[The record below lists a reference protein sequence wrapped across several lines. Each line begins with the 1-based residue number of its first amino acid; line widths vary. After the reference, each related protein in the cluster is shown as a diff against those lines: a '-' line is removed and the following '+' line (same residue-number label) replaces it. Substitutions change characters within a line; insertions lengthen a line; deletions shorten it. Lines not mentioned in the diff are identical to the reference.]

1 MATNYLVL
9 EDGTVLEGVAFGYEK
24 AVSGEVVFTTA
35 MGGYQENITDPS
47 NCGQILVST
56 YPLVGDYGITD
67 SANQSD
73 NVWIAGLVVKEYC
86 DEPSPMYNGRKIDD
100 FLKEHKIPGIS
111 GIDTREI
118 TLKTRDNGTMKGA
131 IVYDKANID
140 AVIEDLKKMP
150 EYPVENL
157 VSKVSCKTAY
167 SVDNG
172 KDLTVGVIDCGL
184 MNGIKKSLSERYN
197 LKVFPYDTAAQTILD
212 AGVDG
217 VVVTNG
223 PGNPAHPEI
232 MDTVVK
238 TVKELSSKTAIV
250 GLGLG
255 NQIVALALG
264 GNTYKLKYGHRGTSQ
279 PVRCG
284 TRIYITTQNHGY
296 AIDEAS
302 LEGTGL
308 VADQINI
315 NDKSVEGTR
324 HKDLPIITCQ
334 YVPGESS
341 DTAFVYEDF
350 TKMMEARK

>member
-118 TLKTRDNGTMKGA
+118 TLKTRENGTMKGA

-157 VSKVSCKTAY
+157 VSKVSCK
-167 SVDNG
+167 
-172 KDLTVGVIDCGL
+172 C
-184 MNGIKKSLSERYN
+184 
-197 LKVFPYDTAAQTILD
+197 
-212 AGVDG
+212 DG
-217 VVVTNG
+217 VADRIQSSGSAMFFCSDDRAKKRFIASFSAAESTPGLIEANNGVPLFPSNSAHCMFSFMEIVSVTPTQSASASKNVLCWHSRNARVFT
-223 PGNPAHPEI
+223 PILQERSHSRPLVSSPIRARCISPAPRCPMVLHPKI
-232 MDTVVK
+232 SVK
-238 TVKELSSKTAIV
+238 LFT
-250 GLGLG
+250 
-255 NQIVALALG
+255 
-264 GNTYKLKYGHRGTSQ
+264 HRRTF
-279 PVRCG
+279 
-284 TRIYITTQNHGY
+284 
-296 AIDEAS
+296 
-302 LEGTGL
+302 LL
-308 VADQINI
+308 
-315 NDKSVEGTR
+315 
-324 HKDLPIITCQ
+324 
-334 YVPGESS
+334 
-341 DTAFVYEDF
+341 
-350 TKMMEARK
+350 